1 MAAMMPHLDEPFDDH
16 ASLAASLEDFEAQE
30 QRSPLFDLPSQV
42 SKTQRSQV
50 LESRRRKSVGFVGF

>member
-30 QRSPLFDLPSQV
+30 RRSPLFDLPSQV
-42 SKTQRSQV
+42 SNIRGSQEMSSK
-50 LESRRRKSVGFVGF
+50 LEHFVSIL